1 MHWCVYVKCKSEGI
15 ALENN
20 LLSIDGVGCK
30 LPVLLVSSIC
40 FCNLFV
46 SLVSLLEDKQWF
58 KFGGVITHI
67 YMSYLCL
74 FKVKLRKFSSN
85 NKMFIFRFYLFAVRS
100 MKEA

>member
-1 MHWCVYVKCKSEGI
+1 MMNGGNGG
-15 ALENN
+15 LNT
-20 LLSIDGVGCK
+20 K
-30 LPVLLVSSIC
+30 LPVFDGKNWNRWL
-40 FCNLFV
+40 
-46 SLVSLLEDKQWF
+46 
-58 KFGGVITHI
+58 ITHI